1 MAATPQRGSIA
12 SETRSLADPAATNV
26 TGGRLKITFPM
37 PRQAQQ
43 WGNPQVSD
51 GVFAVWQADRLR
63 CSESPAG
70 VAQQAEQPSCKRQAS
85 GSNPLTGSQ
94 FGDRLYLA
102 SARFRGTPSVAEGRM
117 EQLPGGSFRVC
128 VYAGTDP
135 LIGVRSA

>member
-1 MAATPQRGSIA
+1 MDSCPPSAWNDSWDDAQNNPSAAGAVSAFACAIVA
-12 SETRSLADPAATNV
+12 VSACAACEHT
-26 TGGRLKITFPM
+26 
-37 PRQAQQ
+37 
-43 WGNPQVSD
+43 
-51 GVFAVWQADRLR
+51 
-63 CSESPAG
+63 
-70 VAQQAEQPSCKRQAS
+70 SCKRQAS